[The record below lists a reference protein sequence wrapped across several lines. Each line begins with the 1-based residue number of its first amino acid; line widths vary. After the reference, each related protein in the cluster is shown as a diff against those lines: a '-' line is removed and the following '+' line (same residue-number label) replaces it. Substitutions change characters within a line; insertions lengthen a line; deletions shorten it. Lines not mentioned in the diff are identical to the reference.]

1 MKFLWKYNIFDIS
14 YLVETSSTF
23 VLDIMSKWKLFSKKT
38 SSIFQRLF
46 CQIAIKHCYFDKYIF
61 LKFYLV
67 NMAHGASSC
76 NLSKYKIQIKN
87 AIHMKTPN
95 MLLKMKTQAT
105 EWNNLFVA
113 PLLKLH
119 LRIIAVQDTQIS
131 PLD

>member
-1 MKFLWKYNIFDIS
+1 MFESSLKNNIFDIS

-23 VLDIMSKWKLFSKKT
+23 VLDIMSKWKLSSKKT
-38 SSIFQRLF
+38 SYIFQRF

-67 NMAHGASSC
+67 NMAHGASPC
-76 NLSKYKIQIKN
+76 NLSKYKIRIKN

-95 MLLKMKTQAT
+95 MLSKMKTQAT
-105 EWNNLFVA
+105 EGNNLFVA

-119 LRIIAVQDTQIS
+119 
-131 PLD
+131 